1 MNDQQFTSPD
11 YYINRELSALA
22 FNRRVLALAENPA
35 TPLLE
40 RLKYLCIVS
49 TNMDEFFEIRVSG
62 LKQRFEAGLG
72 PSGPEMMSAQQI
84 LDEVRDSA
92 HELIGKQY
100 ALLNEEI
107 LPALEQAGVRFIRRD
122 KWTPE
127 QRQWLR
133 DYFHREIEPALSPT
147 ALDSARPFPRI
158 LNKSLNFI
166 VGLDGIH
173 AFGRRCKRAIVQAP
187 RLLPRLIKLPA
198 ELSASEDQD
207 YVFLSSIIHA
217 FVGELF
223 QGMKIEGCYQF
234 RVTRNSD
241 LYVDDEEVENLMAAL
256 EGELAARRY
265 GAAVRLEIARDCP
278 DSLTGYLLAQFD
290 LSENDLFPVDGPVNL
305 NRLLSIYDTPGM
317 DNLKYQ
323 PFQPSLPSVDFNN
336 EGMFAT
342 MRGRDILLNHPYE
355 SFNPVLELIRSAAL
369 DPKVVS
375 IKLTLYRTGPDS
387 PIVEHLI
394 AAAQANK
401 EVTVLVELR
410 ARFDEAANIAL
421 ANRLQEAGAHVVYG
435 IVGFKTHCKMAL
447 VVRREHGKLMR
458 YAHLSTG
465 NYHNKTARV
474 YTDYGLFSTDKEL
487 TQDVHNVFMQLTSM
501 MKTPPLNKLLQAPF
515 NLHENLLSLIATET
529 NNAAAGG
536 KGKIVAK
543 LNALV
548 EPTIIRALY
557 KASSAGVEVDLIVRG
572 ICCLRPGIPGVSE
585 NIRVR
590 SIVGRF
596 LEHSRIYYF
605 HANGAEKVFCSSA
618 DWMDRNMFRRIEVCF
633 PIEDSDLKQRI
644 IEDMNVF
651 QRDNTLGWTLNEDG
665 TYNTPEY
672 SARPDEDGAFS
683 SQQQLLEQLTESHQH

>member
-1 MNDQQFTSPD
+1 LNDQQFTSPD